1 MEMKNLNKKYII
13 IILLIIII
21 QPFIGCK
28 EYDVETIENFTHLKL
43 SNRILFIEK
52 VDKWDNFHGDGTAI
66 FLFDVKKDSMN
77 LILKEM
83 DMSKWLCLE
92 ESSNLVATD
101 ISSDVIYKK
110 YKLEE
115 MKGYYLK
122 LEDNMKNEIKVAII
136 DTCNHKFIYYY
147 IFL

>member
-1 MEMKNLNKKYII
+1 
-13 IILLIIII
+13 
-21 QPFIGCK
+21 
-28 EYDVETIENFTHLKL
+28 
-43 SNRILFIEK
+43 
-52 VDKWDNFHGDGTAI
+52 
-66 FLFDVKKDSMN
+66 
-77 LILKEM
+77 M

-92 ESSNLVATD
+92 ESNNLVATD